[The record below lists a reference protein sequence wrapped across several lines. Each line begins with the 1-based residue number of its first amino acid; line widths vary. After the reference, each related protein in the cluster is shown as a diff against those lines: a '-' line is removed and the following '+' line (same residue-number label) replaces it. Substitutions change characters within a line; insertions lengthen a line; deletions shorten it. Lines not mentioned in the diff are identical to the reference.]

1 MLTWLTM
8 SFTFSRSAFGLAL
21 LSIVWTTPVHAEEN
35 RMTPSVSQAVRQVQ
49 KHLGLYLTRPAR
61 RDEGEQVY
69 VRREK
74 LEAWLLRPISVK
86 EVEKVV
92 CDGARW
98 LLNGRLR
105 ASLGV
110 EKLFE
115 ARPETTE
122 FSLIFYDV
130 KTRVD
135 PDRDGRYRQRRSVE
149 PQARFTISRERIG
162 QLDVESLEK
171 ALSGADCAKTARV
184 VLDEVWVKE
193 LKAR

>member
-1 MLTWLTM
+1 M
-8 SFTFSRSAFGLAL
+8 SFTFSRSVFGLAL
-21 LSIVWTTPVHAEEN
+21 LSVVWTSPVGAEDKRTTPA
-35 RMTPSVSQAVRQVQ
+35 VSQAGRQVQ
-49 KHLGLYLTRPAR
+49 KHLGLYVTRPER

-74 LEAWLLRPISVK
+74 LEAWLLRPITVK
-86 EVEKVV
+86 EVEMAV

-110 EKLFE
+110 GQLFK
-115 ARPETTE
+115 ARPDTTE

-162 QLDVESLEK
+162 QLDVQALEQ
-171 ALSGADCAKTARV
+171 ALAGADCAKTARV

-193 LKAR
+193 MKAR